1 MQFIID
7 LIYDLF
13 SFLIGKPWQL
23 LVDLVEW
30 VKNFVT
36 STIPGVVY
44 SILPEGVA
52 EYLRTLDLSAVSSIV
67 EPVTWFI
74 PFWAIL
80 TIYLH
85 AYAIAAGVRFVRF
98 IIGFIPTIEG

>member
-7 LIYDLF
+7 LLYDLL
-13 SFLIGKPWQL
+13 SFIIGKPWQL
-23 LVDLVEW
+23 MKDLVDFI
-30 VKNFVT
+30 KTFVT
-36 STIPGVVY
+36 QTIPGVVY
-44 SILPEGVA
+44 SILPDGVA
-52 EYLRTLDLSAVSSIV
+52 EYLQTIDLTFIASIV